1 MKKIFTLLSLVF
13 IAISVFAQAPEGI
26 IYQAEARDNLGN
38 IIENESLD
46 VKITILE
53 NDMDGAVVWEGL
65 HSVTTN
71 KYGMFVLVIGTGTNT
86 YGFSFNEISWGTNAH
101 FLNVEVKTAGAFD
114 WIDMGTTQFLSV
126 PYALHAKTA
135 ESLVS
140 NGSSLLK
147 SAGPGTPSQTW
158 SLFGNSKTDP
168 EKDRMGTTDAADLVF
183 ITDNKE
189 RLRITKD
196 GQLITA
202 DSVGLELGGNLKV
215 HGDSVYIDK
224 DLYVGRDVFLNFS
237 DEFDPKGKTVNYG
250 NFTVENSSSTQLT
263 GTLSVDGET
272 DLNSAL
278 NVNESS
284 PTYLSGNLDVDG
296 ITQLKNDA
304 QSTSKD
310 DGSLVVE
317 GGVGIE
323 KNLNVG
329 GSTNLNSSLT
339 VENGSP
345 TVLSGVLTVV
355 NHADLQTTLHVADDA
370 QFDKNLT
377 VTDTLFAGRLAI
389 KKAVPDGEFLATFE
403 NTNSSK
409 GDGIKIQL
417 GQRATK
423 NNVGAYATEQL
434 LTIYVA
440 QKFTDKDFK
449 VLKTLVDTLSTTES
463 VTDALKELAIP
474 TPEDLR
480 AAVATACVLAADI
493 GNVLITTIN
502 TELHLPLTTRDIL
515 VGINGFD
522 PADGIPDC
530 SEGALDYCSVGDFI
544 VPNDDLAEAGPGLE
558 IIPDIP
564 TIPKGICDF
573 LGEGYSLPKLRL
585 NDVYSSNP
593 LNKENL
599 FIQFTDNSD
608 WQVGAIKA
616 QSIDDWVVKY
626 LDPVFLYELYTT
638 FKGLDKAKILPEMN
652 KIGLEKAKEYLA
664 IGVEYSSG
672 NGDYAEWLERLDPN
686 ESIGTGDIV
695 AVKAGKITKDLSNA
709 EQIMAV
715 SHRPIVLGNIPEEGK
730 SHLGN
735 NVAFMG
741 QIPVKIMGA
750 VASGDYIVG
759 NSKIAGYG
767 IAISPHKMTID
778 DFKMVV
784 GRSWDTNP
792 DNGPKMV
799 NTVVGVHNGD
809 YLNILKRYEQKFME
823 SEARLESV
831 EAKIDALSGLLIQAS
846 KND

>member
-284 PTYLSGNLDVDG
+284 PT
-296 ITQLKNDA
+296 
-304 QSTSKD
+304 
-310 DGSLVVE
+310 
-317 GGVGIE
+317 
-323 KNLNVG
+323 
-329 GSTNLNSSLT
+329 
-339 VENGSP
+339 
-345 TVLSGVLTVV
+345 
-355 NHADLQTTLHVADDA
+355 
-370 QFDKNLT
+370 
-377 VTDTLFAGRLAI
+377 
-389 KKAVPDGEFLATFE
+389 
-403 NTNSSK
+403 
-409 GDGIKIQL
+409 
-417 GQRATK
+417 
-423 NNVGAYATEQL
+423 
-434 LTIYVA
+434 
-440 QKFTDKDFK
+440 
-449 VLKTLVDTLSTTES
+449 
-463 VTDALKELAIP
+463 
-474 TPEDLR
+474 
-480 AAVATACVLAADI
+480 
-493 GNVLITTIN
+493 
-502 TELHLPLTTRDIL
+502 
-515 VGINGFD
+515 
-522 PADGIPDC
+522 
-530 SEGALDYCSVGDFI
+530 
-544 VPNDDLAEAGPGLE
+544 
-558 IIPDIP
+558 
-564 TIPKGICDF
+564 
-573 LGEGYSLPKLRL
+573 
-585 NDVYSSNP
+585 
-593 LNKENL
+593 
-599 FIQFTDNSD
+599 
-608 WQVGAIKA
+608 
-616 QSIDDWVVKY
+616 
-626 LDPVFLYELYTT
+626 
-638 FKGLDKAKILPEMN
+638 
-652 KIGLEKAKEYLA
+652 
-664 IGVEYSSG
+664 
-672 NGDYAEWLERLDPN
+672 
-686 ESIGTGDIV
+686 
-695 AVKAGKITKDLSNA
+695 
-709 EQIMAV
+709 
-715 SHRPIVLGNIPEEGK
+715 
-730 SHLGN
+730 
-735 NVAFMG
+735 
-741 QIPVKIMGA
+741 
-750 VASGDYIVG
+750 
-759 NSKIAGYG
+759 
-767 IAISPHKMTID
+767 
-778 DFKMVV
+778 
-784 GRSWDTNP
+784 
-792 DNGPKMV
+792 
-799 NTVVGVHNGD
+799 
-809 YLNILKRYEQKFME
+809 
-823 SEARLESV
+823 
-831 EAKIDALSGLLIQAS
+831 
-846 KND
+846 